1 MAKYDDWDA
10 DYNYKPRKKEPEIVY
25 VNKPIYKNAWF
36 WISISLCLAI
46 VILLTVLLPPYIKLK
61 QLEKEFAKLQE
72 AADEWNSMVDD
83 LNSQIADFNA
93 KQQKPV
99 QEEPQ
104 AIEANTETQEEPAPV
119 EEAIEPEPEYRIGE
133 KWIVDGQWELQ
144 ITGVTETEER
154 NTYSDKNPS
163 AVYIVDY
170 TYTNLGYVD
179 ETGYWQGL
187 YLSITDSIVDN
198 ANLMGYDYDVDSI
211 IGHSPQETP
220 VGASCQ
226 AKTSIGVD
234 NSGSFK
240 LYIMKRDGNNE
251 KRTATFLMD
260 VP

>member
-10 DYNYKPRKKEPEIVY
+10 DYDYKPRKKEPEIVY
-25 VNKPIYKNAWF
+25 INKPIYKNVWF
-36 WISISLCLAI
+36 WISMSLCLAI

-72 AADEWNSMVDD
+72 AADEWNAMVDD
-83 LNSQIADFNA
+83 LNNQIANFNA
-93 KQQKPV
+93 SQEETSEEPV
-99 QEEPQ
+99 QNEPQ
-104 AIEANTETQEEPAPV
+104 AEIPEETEIEQQS
-119 EEAIEPEPEYRIGE
+119 EYRIGE

-154 NTYSDKNPS
+154 NTYSDKNPA
-163 AVYIVDY
+163 AVYIIDY

-179 ETGYWQGL
+179 DTGYWQGL
-187 YLSITDSIVDN
+187 YMSINDSIVDN
-198 ANLMGYDYDVDSI
+198 ANLMGYSYDVDSI

-234 NSGSFK
+234 NPGSFK
-240 LYIMKRDGNNE
+240 LYTMKRDGNDE
-251 KRTATFLMD
+251 KRTATFLID